1 MGTPDFAVPPLKALI
16 ENHEVVAVISQPD
29 KPKGR
34 GKHLVPTPVKEEAL
48 KHDIPV
54 YQPEKIKSEDAVKL
68 VTSLDADIFVVV
80 AYGQILPNSI
90 LEKPKYGCI
99 NVHGSLLPKY
109 RGAAPIQWAVIDGEE
124 TTGVTIMY
132 MAEGL
137 DCGDMILKKEI
148 PILPEDTYGS
158 VYDELSELGA
168 DALIEAMEIIE
179 DGTAEPE
186 KQDDSLS
193 TYAKKIEKE
202 MGHIDWTK
210 PSKDIV
216 NLVRGFNPMPGAY
229 TLYGEDNI
237 KIWMTETID
246 TAFEGTAGEIVDVN
260 PKKGFTV
267 KTGDGAVLVTQMQ
280 AKGGKRMSSADYMR
294 GHSIEKGIVLK

>member
-1 MGTPDFAVPPLKALI
+1 
-16 ENHEVVAVISQPD
+16 
-29 KPKGR
+29 
-34 GKHLVPTPVKEEAL
+34 
-48 KHDIPV
+48 
-54 YQPEKIKSEDAVKL
+54 
-68 VTSLDADIFVVV
+68 
-80 AYGQILPNSI
+80 
-90 LEKPKYGCI
+90 
-99 NVHGSLLPKY
+99 
-109 RGAAPIQWAVIDGEE
+109 
-124 TTGVTIMY
+124 
-132 MAEGL
+132 
-137 DCGDMILKKEI
+137 
-148 PILPEDTYGS
+148 
-158 VYDELSELGA
+158 
-168 DALIEAMEIIE
+168 MEIIE

-229 TLYGEDNI
+229 TIYGEDNI
-237 KIWMTETID
+237 KIWMTETVD

-280 AKGGKRMSSADYMR
+280 AKGGKKMSSADYMR